1 MSRVS
6 LLLEGHI
13 PPEVD
18 LEKLQANDR
27 EEFKKIAK
35 EMEKIWGFHFAR
47 MPREDWSKAKEMLDK
62 SQLGGELN

>member
-18 LEKLQANDR
+18 LEKLKANDR
-27 EEFKKIAK
+27 EEFRKIAK
-35 EMEKIWGFHFAR
+35 EMANIWSFHFAR
-47 MPREDWSKAKEMLDK
+47 MPQEDWSQAKEMLDK